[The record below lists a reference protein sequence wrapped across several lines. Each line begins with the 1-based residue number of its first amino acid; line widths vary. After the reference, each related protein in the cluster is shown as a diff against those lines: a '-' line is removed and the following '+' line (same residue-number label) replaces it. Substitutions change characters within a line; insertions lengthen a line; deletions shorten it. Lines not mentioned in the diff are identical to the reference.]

1 MLATT
6 RSRRSNAGAQMAKL
20 LEDLHED
27 EFYKNTYGGF
37 EESEED
43 NDFKYVYNFCNLNL

>member
-1 MLATT
+1 
-6 RSRRSNAGAQMAKL
+6 MAKL